1 MANILDIFRT
11 HSGDK
16 LVEKTCEETGLS
28 KPEAKRAL
36 LFTFPLLLS
45 IHKSKCETGDNHF
58 KDISKDLHEFTG
70 YLQEDNLSY
79 AGESVLHIMISDNQ
93 KEKICSLSR
102 MLAINESSLEK
113 ILNITAAALFSI
125 IKEITIKRSLKR
137 EDHCVLLDTLAGINA
152 KYTKDFVA
160 VLVKNDD
167 SPGII
172 DTAEEISLSPDNN
185 DKDDSILGGYTGG
198 K

>member
-11 HSGDK
+11 HGGDR
-16 LVEKTCEETGLS
+16 LLDISCEETGLS
-28 KPEAKRAL
+28 KPEIKRAL

-45 IHKSKCETGDNHF
+45 IHKSKCEAGDNRF
-58 KDISKDLHEFTG
+58 KDISNNLNSFLG
-70 YLQEDNLSY
+70 YLQSENLSQS
-79 AGESVLHIMISDNQ
+79 GEAVLEILISDNQ

-102 MLAINESSLEK
+102 MLSINESSLEK
-113 ILNITAAALFSI
+113 ILNITAASLFSI
-125 IKEITIKRSLKR
+125 IKEIINKRSLKR
-137 EDHCVLLDTLAGINA
+137 EDHCVLLDTLAGINS
-152 KYTKDFVA
+152 KYDKDFVA

-172 DTAEEISLSPDNN
+172 DSAEEIALNPDRK